1 MSLTAVEY
9 LGIHVEECAKHNE
22 CKPECRFWG
31 LCEDKAIPIW
41 NINSAIYVAEKIK
54 EGVFENGYRKGNRH
68 IKSV

>member
-1 MSLTAVEY
+1 MPLTAVEY
-9 LGIHVEECAKHNE
+9 LGIHVEECVKYGK

-54 EGVFENGYRKGNRH
+54 KECMNNGKGR
-68 IKSV
+68 